1 MHTGNRYLC
10 WGERGGVRARVYN
23 RVHVRQVTDLT
34 LFGVDREGRRARE
47 KKRGR
52 EIDEGSQTDQGVA
65 RKSAATPKK
74 KVLAANKSV
83 SLRHFSPKEREALA
97 TCSDSQ
103 LGIDC
108 ALASWAF
115 CRNQPQHFLFFFSS
129 SSSQG
134 HAGSRCWYTL
144 AWYSHYLIQ
153 VRTVTNYL
161 GAVTVGTYVTE
172 FYFPNRRDSGPLFFS
187 FLGLCFSRPSIPLL
201 PYLALTCSRPALPK
215 ERWAVWPTEREREIE
230 GPRGGKESEREIEG
244 PRGGKESE
252 RERGVG
258 IRKRLAAAATW
269 ALRHGRRAMAEKVCI
284 GPLLDRHASRESPTH
299 GQIAFCGRIIKPDQ
313 EERMPYPT
321 VYLHVLY
328 YSVQQ
333 VVRSWKAIH
342 KIAWRSMRAP
352 VAPRASSRVWH
363 FGSNKKPENS
373 AC

>member
-1 MHTGNRYLC
+1 MAACEWICPMWIVGCRRGCGYTKYSMLWTRGIVQHFSLLASSFSHLVLFRSSQMHTGNRYLC
-10 WGERGGVRARVYN
+10 WGERGGVWARVYN

-230 GPRGGKESEREIEG
+230 GPRGGKESERE
-244 PRGGKESE
+244 RSRDKEKAC
-252 RERGVG
+252 RRRHLGL
-258 IRKRLAAAATW
+258 KTW
-269 ALRHGRRAMAEKVCI
+269 EAGD
-284 GPLLDRHASRESPTH
+284 GRES
-299 GQIAFCGRIIKPDQ
+299 
-313 EERMPYPT
+313 
-321 VYLHVLY
+321 LHRTP
-328 YSVQQ
+328 S
-333 VVRSWKAIH
+333 
-342 KIAWRSMRAP
+342 
-352 VAPRASSRVWH
+352 
-363 FGSNKKPENS
+363 GST
-373 AC
+373 C